1 MSLSSSSSLTSKG
14 TKNIKQTSTP
24 TAHRAA
30 KRKLRFNNKPYS
42 LRKKV
47 VLKEAQ
53 ADIERE
59 EQQKQKE
66 YEKLL
71 NKSIRNKSLQDY
83 YEQYHTLPLKY
94 IKKFLKDPNSKKS
107 DGKFRVKF
115 DKSIEQFSIGNKRID
130 FDGPDIIVA
139 GKKFKGT
146 KGLYGLLFNQHIPSD
161 YTSEDGKNFKT
172 ILSKANV
179 IKPKTTS
186 KNTKFKKIIE
196 PYMNQAFDQYD
207 SVSDNNDG
215 DDENKFEGRGLPMQV
230 TKKPIDY
237 IYWND
242 PNELVNRLKL
252 LIASQNAGNT
262 GQNNEINA
270 IIEELYEAN
279 IIQ

>member
-1 MSLSSSSSLTSKG
+1 M
-14 TKNIKQTSTP
+14 
-24 TAHRAA
+24 
-30 KRKLRFNNKPYS
+30 
-42 LRKKV
+42 
-47 VLKEAQ
+47 
-53 ADIERE
+53 
-59 EQQKQKE
+59 
-66 YEKLL
+66 
-71 NKSIRNKSLQDY
+71 NKSIRDKSLQDY

-94 IKKFLKDPNSKKS
+94 IIFFKKDPNSEKS
-107 DGKFRVKF
+107 DGKFN
-115 DKSIEQFSIGNKRID
+115 ENKRID
-130 FDGPDIIVA
+130 FDGTDLIIA
-139 GKKFKGT
+139 GKKIKEQRNCMDFF
-146 KGLYGLLFNQHIPSD
+146 FNQHIPSD
-161 YTSEDGKNFKT
+161 YTTEDEKKFKT

-230 TKKPIDY
+230 TTKPIDY

-262 GQNNEINA
+262 GQNNETNA